1 MKILYHYMHPM
12 FSSWLVKCKFNLNE
26 NFMFTHCRC
35 VKNFK
40 FSSQIV
46 IYIIFFMLRLFT
58 RGSNTNWNQ
67 GQQFLILA
75 NLADWQPWAE
85 ANSITNFW
93 AFSPFISKHFEFF
106 KIIKYQIRFLTAQ
119 IFLGKH
125 FLVKAHVSNIKYLTF
140 I

>member
-1 MKILYHYMHPM
+1 MNFDPFFVVKYVEFWQVNILNV
-12 FSSWLVKCKFNLNE
+12 LKCCLFWTNVTSNI
-26 NFMFTHCRC
+26 FTYI
-35 VKNFK
+35 FK
-40 FSSQIV
+40 SIV
-46 IYIIFFMLRLFT
+46 ICIIFFMLRFFT

-125 FLVKAHVSNIKYLTF
+125 SLVKAHVSNIKYLTF

>member
-1 MKILYHYMHPM
+1 MIQKEFPLSPKKWGVHGPPGPPT
-12 FSSWLVKCKFNLNE
+12 NE
-26 NFMFTHCRC
+26 
-35 VKNFK
+35 
-40 FSSQIV
+40 
-46 IYIIFFMLRLFT
+46 
-58 RGSNTNWNQ
+58 GP

-106 KIIKYQIRFLTAQ
+106 KIIKYQITFLTAQ